1 MLPWGCSI
9 VRNIQLLIPNCGK
22 LLAIFIILLMS
33 FIHVVIS
40 EKESVQFVIRDTRLG
55 KVKGYV
61 HTVKDIG
68 ETERYFGIPY
78 AAPPV
83 GDLRFEKPIDHDG
96 WGDEIYNATVLSPAC
111 LQIRSIWE
119 YTEFHQ
125 PGFNRQSEDCLY
137 LNVYIPVRTGV
148 YKDDLLEVLVHIHG
162 GSNEVGMG
170 SMLHGDVL
178 ALKAGVIFVS
188 MNYRLGP
195 LGFLSGDPKH
205 FPGNYGV
212 KDQVKA
218 LQWVQENI
226 GYFGGD
232 RNKVTIQGHSAGACD
247 VGLHALSP
255 LSKGLFRY
263 AILESGSALA
273 YWCVLRY
280 PEFSRKRTE
289 NFAKSVGCMKDN
301 LLEVKECLKTV
312 DKEKINNFT
321 FDKYIWFLPFTVSTG
336 DDFLPDSPEILLT
349 EKPINGEAFLMGVT
363 QNEGSWGA
371 DKFISGIS
379 IVHDIGNAIYF
390 IPFSANKY
398 KDLAVAVLQEEYAS
412 DIDPNNETDVFLAV
426 SGIIGDSTFIA
437 PAVELADHLA
447 ERNKDVYFYSFD
459 YLSTLALTPQQH
471 GVPHGLDLFY
481 LFGTPFTGHKY
492 HKYNEEDK
500 VVSQAFIDMWA
511 SFIKTG
517 RPKLNNEKIYPKY
530 IPPEK
535 SYVRLET
542 NNTQV
547 VFTIDSRM
555 RAKKVNFWNH
565 FIPLLQV
572 AMNKNHV
579 ECSGTI
585 FYDAMTS
592 VLMCSVFVLTSFS
605 SRVLLL

>member
-9 VRNIQLLIPNCGK
+9 VRNIPLLIPNWGK
-22 LLAIFIILLMS
+22 LLAIVILLLTC
-33 FIHVVIS
+33 VQAVIS
-40 EKESVQFVIRDTRLG
+40 EKESVQYVTRDTRLG

-68 ETERYFGIPY
+68 DIERYFGIPY

-83 GDLRFEKPIDHDG
+83 GNLRFEYPVDHEG

-111 LQIRSIWE
+111 LQIGSIWE

-148 YKDDLLEVLVHIHG
+148 NSGGLLEVLVHIHG

-205 FPGNYGV
+205 FTGNYGV
-212 KDQVKA
+212 MDQVKA

-232 RNKVTIQGHSAGACD
+232 KNKVTIQGHSAGACD
-247 VGLHALSP
+247 VGLHASSP

-263 AILESGSALA
+263 AILESGSSLA

-289 NFAKSVGCMKDN
+289 NFAKSVGCMRDN
-301 LLEVKECLKTV
+301 LLEVKECLKMV
-312 DKEKINNFT
+312 DKEKINNFR
-321 FDKYIWFLPFTVSTG
+321 FDAYIWFLPFTVSIG
-336 DDFLPDSPEILLT
+336 DDFLPDNPEILLA
-349 EKPINGEAFLMGVT
+349 ERPINGEAFLMGVT
-363 QNEGSWGA
+363 QNEGSWSA
-371 DKFISGIS
+371 WKFMTGIS
-379 IVHDIGNAIYF
+379 IVEDIGNAIYF
-390 IPFSANKY
+390 IPFAVNKY
-398 KDLAVAVLQEEYAS
+398 KDLAVAVLQEEYAA
-412 DIDPNNETDVFLAV
+412 DIDPNNGTDVFLAV

-437 PAVELADHLA
+437 PAVKLADHLA

-459 YLSTLALTPQQH
+459 YISTLASTPQHH

-492 HKYNEEDK
+492 HTYNEEDK
-500 VVSQAFIDMWA
+500 AVSQAFIDMWA

-517 RPKLNNEKIYPKY
+517 RPKMNNEKADK
-530 IPPEK
+530 
-535 SYVRLET
+535 
-542 NNTQV
+542 
-547 VFTIDSRM
+547 
-555 RAKKVNFWNH
+555 
-565 FIPLLQV
+565 FIV
-572 AMNKNHV
+572 
-579 ECSGTI
+579 
-585 FYDAMTS
+585 
-592 VLMCSVFVLTSFS
+592 
-605 SRVLLL
+605 